1 MTFNGKAFG
10 QEIVKEV
17 KSFVTKELAP
27 IFKRLEELEKR
38 FDSLPI
44 PKDGKDADMNE
55 VRSIISG
62 ELKAISEAVNAIEPA
77 PELPNIPK
85 MIEDAIAARMDVED
99 MERSIEQVVRAVV
112 AEIPLPQ
119 DGKDGENGTDGAS
132 ISLGDVLP
140 ALQKQIDEHL
150 ATIPVPQDGKSVTI
164 EDVTPLIQSKAEK
177 LISALPKP
185 KDGKDGRDGLD
196 VKDLFRGEGGIL
208 IATMSDGRVKEL
220 GQFVGKDGENGLPGK
235 DGCDGVGFDDLSV
248 DYDGERTVTF
258 RLAKGENVKEFPLLL
273 PVVIDRGVFSEG
285 KTYSLGDGVTWGGS
299 FWIAQEETGEKPD
312 TAKGWRLAV
321 KKGRDG
327 KDAKSAPA
335 VNSDP
340 IRVTIPK
347 AGE

>member
-27 IFKRLEELEKR
+27 LFKRLDDLEKR
-38 FDSLPI
+38 IDSLPV

-55 VRSIISG
+55 VRSIISD
-62 ELKAISEAVNAIEPA
+62 ELKSITEAVNAIQPA
-77 PELPNIPK
+77 PELPDIPK
-85 MIEDAIAARMDVED
+85 LIEIEFDARGGDEEIRRIVDEAC
-99 MERSIEQVVRAVV
+99 RATI

-119 DGKDGENGTDGAS
+119 NGKDGENGMDGAS
-132 ISLGDVLP
+132 VSLDDVLP
-140 ALQKQIDEHL
+140 VLQKQVDEHL
-150 ATIPVPQDGKSVTI
+150 AGIPAPQDGKSVTI
-164 EDVTPLIQSKAEK
+164 EDVAPLIRSEVEK
-177 LISALPKP
+177 RVSELPKP

-196 VKDLFRGEGGIL
+196 VKDLFRGEGGVL

-235 DGCDGVGFDDLSV
+235 DGSDGVGFDDLSV
-248 DYDGERTVTF
+248 DYDGEKTVILRFT
-258 RLAKGENVKEFPLLL
+258 KGENVKEFPLVL

-285 KTYSLGDGVTWGGS
+285 KTYSPGDGVTWGGS

-335 VNSDP
+335 VNSGP

>member
-17 KSFVTKELAP
+17 KSFVAKELAP
-27 IFKRLEELEKR
+27 LFKRLDDLEKR
-38 FDSLPI
+38 IDSLPL

-55 VRSIISG
+55 VRSIISD
-62 ELKAISEAVNAIEPA
+62 ELKAVSEAVKAIQPA
-77 PELPNIPK
+77 PELPDIPK
-85 MIEDAIAARMDVED
+85 MIEIEVAARTSDDVIRQIVDEAC
-99 MERSIEQVVRAVV
+99 RAVI

-119 DGKDGENGTDGAS
+119 DGKDGAPGA
-132 ISLGDVLP
+132 
-140 ALQKQIDEHL
+140 
-150 ATIPVPQDGKSVTI
+150 
-164 EDVTPLIQSKAEK
+164 
-177 LISALPKP
+177 
-185 KDGKDGRDGLD
+185 DGKDGEPGRDGLD

-208 IATMSDGRVKEL
+208 VATMSDGRVKEL
-220 GQFVGKDGENGLPGK
+220 GQFVGKDGENGVPGN
-235 DGCDGVGFDDLSV
+235 DGADGVGFDDLSV
-248 DYDGERTVTF
+248 DYDGEKTVTLRF
-258 RLAKGENVKEFPLLL
+258 TKGENIKEFPLVL

-285 KTYSLGDGVTWGGS
+285 KTYSPGDGVTWGGS

-327 KDAKSAPA
+327 KDAKTAPV
-335 VNSDP
+335 VNSGP

>member
-27 IFKRLEELEKR
+27 LFKRLDDLEKR
-38 FDSLPI
+38 VDSLPV

-55 VRSIISG
+55 VRSIISD
-62 ELKAISEAVNAIEPA
+62 ELKSISEAVNAIQPA
-77 PELPNIPK
+77 PELPDIPK
-85 MIEDAIAARMDVED
+85 MVSEEVSAQIDQEAIVK
-99 MERSIEQVVRAVV
+99 AVLMMV
-112 AEIPLPQ
+112 PVPKDGMNGAPGEKGDP
-119 DGKDGENGTDGAS
+119 GKDGA
-132 ISLGDVLP
+132 P
-140 ALQKQIDEHL
+140 
-150 ATIPVPQDGKSVTI
+150 
-164 EDVTPLIQSKAEK
+164 
-177 LISALPKP
+177 
-185 KDGKDGRDGLD
+185 GRDGLD
-196 VKDLFRGEGGIL
+196 VKDLFRGEGGVL
-208 IATMSDGRVKEL
+208 VATMSDGRVKEL

-235 DGCDGVGFDDLSV
+235 DGSDGVGFDDLSV
-248 DYDGERTVTF
+248 AYDGKKTVTLRF
-258 RLAKGENVKEFPLLL
+258 TKGDNVKEFPLVL

-285 KTYSLGDGVTWGGS
+285 KTYSPGDGVTWGGS

-335 VNSDP
+335 VNSGP